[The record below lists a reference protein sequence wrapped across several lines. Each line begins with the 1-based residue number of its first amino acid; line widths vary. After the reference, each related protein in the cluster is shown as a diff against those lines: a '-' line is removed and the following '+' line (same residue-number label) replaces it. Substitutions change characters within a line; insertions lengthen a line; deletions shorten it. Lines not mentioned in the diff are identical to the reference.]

1 MRAADVTLDVAQPRS
16 AEAARESTMPRTL
29 SPEEAVQLRSFERRR
44 HDQLAEGYAAF
55 FAPVTALAIAPLL
68 EAVRAGPGIGL
79 LDVATGSGALAAE
92 AARRGA
98 SVVAV
103 DLSPGMLEVARRRH
117 PGIDFRV
124 GEVEHLPLPDGA
136 VDAVTCA
143 FGIGHFP
150 YPEAAVAECLRTLK
164 RGGRIAFSWWDRS
177 DRQRIQGLIR
187 EAVAEVGAPPPA
199 EVPQAHSTLRFS
211 DPDEFRRLLV
221 GAGLDDVTLHD
232 HGGKHLLADMDALW
246 RGAVGGMALTSALIV
261 DQEPAMQASIRAALF
276 RRAAVY
282 KTDRGLELPIAFRI
296 GAGRKPGRS
305 CRPATRRG

>member
-1 MRAADVTLDVAQPRS
+1 MAT
-16 AEAARESTMPRTL
+16 TL
-29 SPEEAVQLRSFERRR
+29 SPNDAEKLRAYERQR
-44 HDQLAEGYAAF
+44 HDALAEGYAGF

-68 EAVRAGPGIGL
+68 EAAHVGPGCRL

-98 SVVAV
+98 QVVGV
-103 DLSPGMLEVARRRH
+103 DLSSGMLEVARRKH

-124 GEVEHLPLPDGA
+124 GEVERLPLPDGA
-136 VDAVTCA
+136 LDAVVCA

-164 RGGRIAFSWWDRS
+164 PGGRIALSWWDRM

-211 DPDEFRRLLV
+211 DPEEFRRLLE
-221 GAGLDDVTLHD
+221 GAGLQDITLRD
-232 HGGKHLLADMDALW
+232 HGGTHLLADVDALW
-246 RGAVGGMALTSALIV
+246 HGATGGMALTSSLIV
-261 DQEPAMQASIRAALF
+261 HQDTATQAAIRAALE
-276 RRAAVY
+276 RRAAAY
-282 KTDRGLELPIAFRI
+282 KTDRGLELPIAFRV
-296 GAGRKPGRS
+296 GSGRKPS
-305 CRPATRRG
+305 